1 MIPNYTIH
9 FEHQEYLII
18 NKDIGLAVQSKED
31 SDLLK
36 ILEKK
41 YNKTLH
47 LITRLDQPVSGL
59 VLIAKNKSIA
69 AHFSALLQEG
79 RINKKYTAVV
89 EGKLDLKEG
98 SIATNLTKKH
108 TKNFIDDDGKKSV
121 LNYKVIKELD
131 RYSILEIITETG
143 RFHQIRA
150 QLQSIGHPIKG
161 DLKYG
166 SKRSNKGGGIYLHCG
181 QLDIYGKELSSW
193 KIDPPHQME
202 LYWK

>member
-41 YNKTLH
+41 YEKTLH

-69 AHFSALLQEG
+69 AHFSGLMQEG

-89 EGKLDLKEG
+89 EGKLEQKEG
-98 SIATNLTKKH
+98 SITSNLSKKNA
-108 TKNFIDDDGKKSV
+108 KNYIDEEGKKSV
-121 LNYKVIKELD
+121 LNYKVIKDLD
-131 RYSILEIITETG
+131 RYSILEIITDTG

-181 QLDIYGKELSSW
+181 QLDIYGKELSTWSV
-193 KIDPPHQME
+193 DPPQQME